1 MPTPPPERPP
11 LDRWFERV
19 FGDDAPTHLGSG
31 WLSGTLSLFL
41 GACGLGAVAVLH
53 YPEWLSSAQFRAA
66 YPMALMRGLIEL
78 VIGLAFLFGCLNLL
92 LRRKK
97 TLGFA
102 GIGLAGL
109 AVLFGAGRVPI
120 DAQFDRPFY
129 LGLDWFLLNLFF
141 LALVFVPLERL
152 FPLRSGQ
159 SVFRAGWTTD
169 GMYFLVSHVAIQVLT
184 FLTLLPATVLSA
196 QLVQPASRDA

>member
-66 YPMALMRGLIEL
+66 YPIALMRALIEL

-102 GIGLAGL
+102 GIALAGL
-109 AVLFGAGRVPI
+109 AVLFGGAGVQI
-120 DAQFDRPFY
+120 DAQFDQPFY

-152 FPLRSGQ
+152 FPRLPEQG
-159 SVFRAGWTTD
+159 VFRFGWTTD
-169 GMYFLVSHVAIQVLT
+169 GVYFLVSHVALQLLT
-184 FLTLLPATVLSA
+184 FLTLLPASVVA
-196 QLVQPASRDA
+196 AYLV